1 MSRTSAS
8 KHVAAPTVVVA
19 IPSRP
24 AKTASDPLPAENCAT
39 DIVPTFPMTQVVHI
53 RGRNAFEFIAA
64 DIHHDRQ
71 RIVPER
77 VPLYLIDD

>member
-1 MSRTSAS
+1 
-8 KHVAAPTVVVA
+8 
-19 IPSRP
+19 
-24 AKTASDPLPAENCAT
+24 
-39 DIVPTFPMTQVVHI
+39 MTQVVHI

-77 VPLYLIDD
+77 VPFYLIDD